1 MQKRAEG
8 ELNDEDD
15 EQEQR
20 EDGELTC
27 QSCHVH
33 LCFCLS
39 IYPSVRLHYGQVK
52 AFRY

>member
-1 MQKRAEG
+1 VQKRAEG

-20 EDGELTC
+20 EDGELT
-27 QSCHVH
+27 CHVH